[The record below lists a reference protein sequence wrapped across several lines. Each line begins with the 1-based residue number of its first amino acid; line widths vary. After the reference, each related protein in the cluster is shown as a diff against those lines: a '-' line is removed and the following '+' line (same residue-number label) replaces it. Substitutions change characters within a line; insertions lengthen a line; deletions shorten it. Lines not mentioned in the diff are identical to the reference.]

1 MLSNVV
7 LIRPVLQMSFP
18 FSPATVTLQYMT
30 DVAISATR
38 LSTSYTVQTADLNGY
53 NVLHGG
59 RLLTLADEVG
69 FLAAHGFCN
78 RDCLTVAVHRA
89 RFHRPCLVGELIH
102 LQAQVGLTGN
112 SSIWVL
118 IEVSNDQHACVMDAV
133 IVYSA
138 VDKQRHPV
146 KAGHVRAATAQEE
159 KLQQYMRQ
167 LKLGIAQNS
176 NETHAATGQL

>member
-1 MLSNVV
+1 MN
-7 LIRPVLQMSFP
+7 
-18 FSPATVTLQYMT
+18 

-38 LSTSYTVQTADLNGY
+38 ISKAYTVQTGDLNGY

-59 RLLTLADEVG
+59 QLLTLADELG

-102 LQAQVGLTGN
+102 IQAQVGLTGN

-138 VDKQRHPV
+138 VDKQRRPV
-146 KAGHVRAATAQEE
+146 KVGNIRAATAQEE
-159 KLQQYMRQ
+159 QLQQHMRQ
-167 LKLGIAQNS
+167 LKRGIAQNR
-176 NETHAATGQL
+176 NEPHAATGQL